1 MHSLRIKIMAATLSI
16 ATVASLL
23 FMFFVYDVQKKL
35 YMQGV
40 DEKLQV
46 AAQAGKLYLGDDL
59 VDRFDQTRPM
69 SHEEHLK
76 LVQKLSAY
84 AQENGMEYIYLMVK
98 DGDKIYT
105 VVSSATPDELKN
117 SEYDP
122 FYTEYD
128 ASEGI
133 KNGFK
138 NGIDKNAFYE
148 DTSDKYG
155 KFRSYLQINQSL
167 GGKLFLIG
175 ADMSVSNIKSSLNV
189 LLGKSFL
196 VFLLVFL
203 IASSVSWWVS
213 TAITRRLFSL
223 TSEVENLSKTR
234 DLKISFNQFGND
246 EIARLASSLNDFV
259 LSIRTVVSEA
269 ISVSKENVALASETA
284 SDANGV
290 TKQISNTR
298 HLVNKNL
305 EEIGAISSQLQSM
318 SSMTESVVTSLNKAD
333 GELETTMKSIHN
345 VAGQAKNSAEEGAK
359 IAQQLRQLEQEA
371 AQIRS
376 ILSIIGDIA
385 DQTNLLALNAAIE
398 AARAGEHGRG
408 FAVVADEV
416 RKLAE
421 KTQSSLTE
429 ISATTEVIIRS
440 VGDIADG
447 TIASSESII
456 ALAKTSETSEG
467 LISNAAD
474 AMREAVKVM
483 HKAQEHYLTLLKRGE
498 LASEGMANI
507 DSDAATNIDT
517 MVRVDQKISRLS
529 TMSSHLGDQLNYF
542 KI

>member
-1 MHSLRIKIMAATLSI
+1 
-16 ATVASLL
+16 
-23 FMFFVYDVQKKL
+23 
-35 YMQGV
+35 
-40 DEKLQV
+40 
-46 AAQAGKLYLGDDL
+46 
-59 VDRFDQTRPM
+59 
-69 SHEEHLK
+69 
-76 LVQKLSAY
+76 
-84 AQENGMEYIYLMVK
+84 
-98 DGDKIYT
+98 
-105 VVSSATPDELKN
+105 
-117 SEYDP
+117 
-122 FYTEYD
+122 
-128 ASEGI
+128 
-133 KNGFK
+133 
-138 NGIDKNAFYE
+138 
-148 DTSDKYG
+148 
-155 KFRSYLQINQSL
+155 
-167 GGKLFLIG
+167 
-175 ADMSVSNIKSSLNV
+175 MSVSNIKSSLNV